1 MTTKK
6 AAAARGNRNRRY
18 ALDDDWREFT
28 MSYVRRMPKTDLHV
42 HLDGSLR
49 VGTLWSLAKE
59 QGVRLGSRTKE
70 SLKRKVQVG
79 DACKSLGDYL
89 RSFDITLRVMQ
100 EPEALTRIA
109 YELAEDA
116 AKENV
121 RYMEVR
127 YSPLLHLKGRMD
139 MAGTVDAVLEGLKAA
154 EQRFPIKTGII
165 VCGIRS
171 MRPEHSMELAELAVA
186 YRQSGVVAFD
196 LAGQEKDYP
205 AKRHREAFYK
215 VLNHNLNVTVHAG
228 EAFDVRSIHQ
238 AIHYCGAHRI
248 GHGTRLHEDPDLMN
262 YMIDHRIPLEVC
274 LTSNV
279 QTRVVERIE
288 EHPFKYYFDQ
298 GLRVTVNTDSRL
310 VSDTSVTKELVRAAR
325 AFRLNHYEFRQVLL
339 NGFRNT
345 FQRYRDKVRMVREA
359 LLEIDHILAEKFPM
373 DHVVVLQDWRH
384 VEGKKKV
391 VKPGPKRKPRALSK
405 GKKKA

>member
-1 MTTKK
+1 MTTKNRAANRK
-6 AAAARGNRNRRY
+6 ARNRRY
-18 ALDDDWREFT
+18 ALGEDWREFT
-28 MSYVRRMPKTDLHV
+28 MPYVRRMPKTDLHV

-49 VGTLWSLAKE
+49 LGTLWDLAKE
-59 QGVRLGSRTKE
+59 QGVSLGSRTKE

-79 DACKSLGDYL
+79 DGCKSLGDYL

-109 YELAEDA
+109 YELAADA

-121 RYMEVR
+121 WYMEVR
-127 YSPLLHLKGRMD
+127 YSPLLHLKGPMD
-139 MAGTVDAVLEGLKAA
+139 MAGTVDAVLAGLKAA
-154 EQRFPIKTGII
+154 EQRFSIKTGII
-165 VCGIRS
+165 LCGIRS
-171 MRPEHSMELAELAVA
+171 MRPEDSMELAELAVA
-186 YRQSGVVAFD
+186 YRKSGVVAFD

-205 AKRHREAFYK
+205 AKKHREAFYK

-248 GHGTRLHEDPDLMN
+248 GHGTRLREDPDLMN

-288 EHPFKYYFDQ
+288 DHPFKFYLDQ

-310 VSDTSVTKELVRAAR
+310 VSDTSVTKELVRASR
-325 AFRLNHYEFRQVLL
+325 AFRLNHYELRQILL

-345 FQRYRDKVRMVREA
+345 FQRYRDKVGMVREA
-359 LLEIDHILAEKFPM
+359 LIEIDRILGERFPM
-373 DHVVVLQDWRH
+373 DHLVVLQDWRH
-384 VEGKKKV
+384 VEGKREM
-391 VKPGPKRKPRALSK
+391 VKPGPRRPPRALS
-405 GKKKA
+405 